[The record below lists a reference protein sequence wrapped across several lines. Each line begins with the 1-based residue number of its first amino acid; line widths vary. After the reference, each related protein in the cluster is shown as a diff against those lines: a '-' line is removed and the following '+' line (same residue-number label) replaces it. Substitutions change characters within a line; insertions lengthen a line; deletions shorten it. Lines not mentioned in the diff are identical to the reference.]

1 MKVFAIICFI
11 YAVISTIIHL
21 SASLYAAA
29 NGSDNALGIG
39 LSLSRSRSL
48 LIILSALIMF
58 SA

>member
-39 LSLSRSRSL
+39 LSLSRIL

>member
-39 LSLSRSRSL
+39 LSLSRTL